1 MACSLSLRSSGFQ
14 MRDYR
19 SHLMAKFEPFVDSAL
34 RIVLTSGYAVALT
47 MSAILAFHVAGWTV
61 SRCLRL
67 RSPSS
72 GGSAAVT
79 RCCYR
84 LGGGSGGNG
93 VDGGCP
99 AAAMHRRSNATS
111 SSIPADSSVQMFIPH
126 HRAGNLDDVMMNEDA
141 ENDASDYDDADV
153 IRFDTS
159 LTTSPRRTATSPR
172 VYGGSGGGSSSID
185 ASGQTVTSPMKAVS
199 LTLRSNET
207 GDFKYSE
214 TNV

>member
-1 MACSLSLRSSGFQ
+1 

-19 SHLMAKFEPFVDSAL
+19 NHLMAKFEPFVDSAR

-72 GGSAAVT
+72 GGSVAVT
-79 RCCYR
+79 RCCHR
-84 LGGGSGGNG
+84 LVGGGNG
-93 VDGGCP
+93 VDGSCP
-99 AAAMHRRSNATS
+99 VAAMHHQRRSNATS
-111 SSIPADSSVQMFIPH
+111 SSIPADSSVQMFIPR
-126 HRAGNLDDVMMNEDA
+126 HRTGDLDDVMTNEDA

-159 LTTSPRRTATSPR
+159 LTTSPRRAAATSPL
-172 VYGGSGGGSSSID
+172 VYGGGGSSSLD
-185 ASGQTVTSPMKAVS
+185 ASGQTITSPLKAVS